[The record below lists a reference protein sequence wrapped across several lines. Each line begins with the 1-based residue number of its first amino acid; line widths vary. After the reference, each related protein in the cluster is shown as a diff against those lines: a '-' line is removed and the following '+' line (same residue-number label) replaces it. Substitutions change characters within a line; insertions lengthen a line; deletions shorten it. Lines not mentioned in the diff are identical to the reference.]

1 MIEIPTGDA
10 IRAALQEQLR
20 ELLTAESLGADVA
33 KEIDAVVWLLQL
45 PSKLRQYYLDRV
57 AEITA

>member
-45 PSKLRQYYLDRV
+45 PFRELETEPGPGSWLN
-57 AEITA
+57 